1 MKQQLEVKFNTGT
14 HLTGKRTAWFKYY
27 NSPPSPK
34 LSILKIHYI
43 QAYCEN
49 KISLIFITRWQML
62 FKVPRRENVLADQ
75 KLNDMFFLQ
84 EVSQKIKFQKEI

>member
-1 MKQQLEVKFNTGT
+1 
-14 HLTGKRTAWFKYY
+14 
-27 NSPPSPK
+27 
-34 LSILKIHYI
+34 
-43 QAYCEN
+43 
-49 KISLIFITRWQML
+49 ML